1 MSLSRRKLLKWG
13 ASAATA
19 AGAVGLTGCDR
30 AISLATRHGGQ
41 GLPTEPLGSTAR
53 AAIDPAFHLLSRA
66 AFGPWPGD
74 VDRVRAMGH
83 EAWIEEQLTPATI
96 DDRLC
101 ELRAR
106 RFESLLAPVGE
117 LYEYKKKT
125 VLEELGRATLLRA
138 VYSKRQLF
146 EVMVRFWSDH
156 LNIDI
161 SKGDC
166 GHLKAADDR
175 EVIRRHALGRFR
187 DLIRASALSP
197 AMLVYLD
204 GNENRRSTPEQVPNE
219 NYARELLELHTLGV
233 DGGYTQ
239 EDVMEAARCLTGWR
253 VKSGWGKG
261 AVTFH
266 AGAHDDGA
274 KLVLGV
280 KIPAGGGEKDLD
292 RLLDVVCTHPATA
305 RYVATKLCRRFVA
318 DEPAPE
324 LVAKVAGVFRDSDG
338 DIRAMVRTVLLSE
351 EFQAAKGARFKRPF
365 RFLASALR
373 AMAADTHAHRPLT
386 EYLRRLGQPLFQFPT
401 PDGYPDER
409 RPWMGTLLWRW
420 NVALALPRG
429 ELPGVRV
436 DTRALARAL
445 GEGELTLAR
454 VFSYLVGRAPTTQE
468 AGALG
473 PAWKKDPH
481 LAAGL
486 ILASPAYQRS

>member
-1 MSLSRRKLLKWG
+1 VKLSRRKLLRWG

-19 AGAVGLTGCDR
+19 AGAVGLTGCDQ
-30 AISLATRHGGQ
+30 AISWVTGQAGQ
-41 GLPTEPLGSTAR
+41 GVPPGELGRTDG
-53 AAIDPAFHLLSRA
+53 AAIDPVFHLLSRA

-74 VDRVRAMGH
+74 VDRVRRMGV
-83 EAWIEEQLTPATI
+83 EAWIEEQLEPDAI

-117 LYEYKKKT
+117 LYEYKKDT
-125 VLEELGRATLLRA
+125 VLDELGRATLLRA

-175 EVIRRHALGRFR
+175 DVIRRHALGRFR

-204 GNENRRSTPEQVPNE
+204 GTENRRRTPDEVPNE
-219 NYARELLELHTLGV
+219 NYARELMELHTLGV
-233 DGGYTQ
+233 DGGYSQ

-253 VKSGWGKG
+253 VEKGWGKG
-261 AVTFH
+261 RVVFDAH
-266 AGAHDDGA
+266 AHDDGE
-274 KLVLGV
+274 KVVLGTR
-280 KIPAGGGEKDLD
+280 IPAGGGEKDLD
-292 RLLDVVCTHPATA
+292 RLLDVVCNHPSTA
-305 RYVATKLCRRFVA
+305 RYVATKLCRRLVS
-318 DEPAPE
+318 DTPPAA
-324 LVAKVAGVFRDSDG
+324 LVTRVAGVFQETG
-338 DIRAMVRTVLLSE
+338 GEIRAMVREVLLSDG
-351 EFQAAKGARFKRPF
+351 FLAARGTRFKRPF
-365 RFLASALR
+365 RYLASALR

-420 NVALALPRG
+420 NVALALPKG

-436 DTRALARAL
+436 DAPALARAL
-445 GEGELTLAR
+445 GPGELTLAR
-454 VFSYLVGRAPTTQE
+454 AFSYLVGRAPTPQE
-468 AGALG
+468 ARALG
-473 PAWKKDPH
+473 PAWKKDPR
-481 LAAGL
+481 LCAGL